1 MTAADAPP
9 IRALHLFGRPPDFQT
24 ERAAAALRRD
34 LGAGFAVETRVIGP
48 GGTYRN
54 LPLAAW
60 GLRGIRPAFDLVHA
74 WDEAALTA
82 AAIAGLGP
90 VLYTPM
96 RPLGRRSVGWL
107 RAVAAYRHVHA
118 VLPSATQRR
127 ACVEHGVPLDRCHL
141 IRPGVEFARVRR
153 RRDPALRAAL
163 GIGPDDFALLAPGES
178 TPAAGHALAVWATS
192 ILSIIDPR
200 YKVLLWGRGPR
211 VRRDA
216 ALGARLGQPELVRVA
231 ERRLGRPVEFEEL
244 LPAADMVL
252 VTAGGPVPTLPI
264 AICMAAALPIVST
277 VTYTVAELLEDRH
290 TAVMVPKPSA
300 RLLARRAGELRADA
314 GLRWSIADMART
326 EAYEFFALT
335 RFVGQ
340 YRSVYRQLA
349 AGERVDV
356 PEQAP
361 GAGLRFHGRA

>member
-1 MTAADAPP
+1 MTAAAAPP

-34 LGAGFAVETRVIGP
+34 VGAGFAVETRVIGP
-48 GGTYRN
+48 GGAYRN
-54 LPLAAW
+54 LPLAVW
-60 GLRGIRPAFDLVHA
+60 GLRGSRPAFDLVHA
-74 WDEAALTA
+74 WDETALTA
-82 AAIAGLGP
+82 AAVAGIGP

-96 RPLGRRSVGWL
+96 RPLGRRAVGWL
-107 RAVAAYRHVHA
+107 RAVMAYRDVHA

-127 ACVEHGVPLDRCHL
+127 ACVERGVPLGRCHL

-163 GIGPDDFALLAPGES
+163 GIGPDDVAVLAPGES
-178 TPAAGHALAVWATS
+178 TPAAGHDLAVWTTS
-192 ILSIIDPR
+192 IASIIDPR

-211 VRRDA
+211 ARRDA

-231 ERRLGRPVEFEEL
+231 GWRLGRSVEFEEL
-244 LPAADMVL
+244 LPAADVVL
-252 VTAGGPVPTLPI
+252 VTARGPVATLPI

-290 TAVMVPKPSA
+290 TAVMVPRPSA
-300 RLLARRAGELRADA
+300 QLLARRVVELRRDTS
-314 GLRWSIADMART
+314 LQWSISDMGRT

-335 RFVGQ
+335 RFVSQ
-340 YRSVYRQLA
+340 YRAVYRQLA
-349 AGERVDV
+349 TGERVEV

-361 GAGLRFHGRA
+361 GAGLRFHGRG